1 MRHRLSA
8 ADDPAGWI
16 HRLAHPSGADLR
28 RGCAGAGN
36 PVPRDGWVP
45 GDEVR
50 RRCRFHAA
58 ADRGSQHAQR
68 GHDATRSVG
77 VLRAAARYSEHG
89 DPHRSASAD
98 GMSEHSVASGA
109 LGAASFSPRPVA
121 AVALAA
127 VAAAGATSIGTDLG
141 GSLDS
146 GGAGFAAAVAIAA
159 LALASVFVG
168 AARGT
173 HPSVV
178 PVALLSAG
186 AATIHLA
193 AASSHFREWWA
204 FGVFFVGSGVAQL
217 VWALLTVRSPTPI
230 VWWSGVLGNA
240 AIIAL
245 WVLTRTVG

>member
-1 MRHRLSA
+1 
-8 ADDPAGWI
+8 
-16 HRLAHPSGADLR
+16 
-28 RGCAGAGN
+28 
-36 PVPRDGWVP
+36 
-45 GDEVR
+45 
-50 RRCRFHAA
+50 
-58 ADRGSQHAQR
+58 
-68 GHDATRSVG
+68 
-77 VLRAAARYSEHG
+77 
-89 DPHRSASAD
+89 
-98 GMSEHSVASGA
+98 MSEHSVASGA

-245 WVLTRTVG
+245 WVLTRTVGTLVGPDAHTPEPIGVADAAASGLELAIVLAAVTCATARRSNRRLAWSVAGLTLALTTLALFSVLGIANGVIPSME